1 MRLALI
7 ALLLLGGPALAQFCD
22 QPFAPAHPGWEWQYR
37 TSGERSGAYTIR
49 KTQITETSFVQI
61 RQSNSGQETS
71 RYRCSAEG
79 LAPVDFGPGN
89 NRAELGGQ
97 PVSYSLEVVR
107 VSGVAIPDYD
117 RWAVGNSWKL
127 VIEVRGSGQQGPLRF
142 QISGSLETLYQVVAQ
157 ETVVIPAGRFTA
169 YRLETSFATRL
180 KASAGPVQIP
190 FNFESRGTSWYAEG
204 VGLVK
209 SIQKTRS
216 GESITELVALRK

>member
-1 MRLALI
+1 MPLAFLALF
-7 ALLLLGGPALAQFCD
+7 LLGSPALAQFCD
-22 QPFAPAHPGWEWQYR
+22 QPFAPARPGWEWQYR

-127 VIEVRGSGQQGPLRF
+127 VMRCG
-142 QISGSLETLYQVVAQ
+142 A
-157 ETVVIPAGRFTA
+157 AD
-169 YRLETSFATRL
+169 
-180 KASAGPVQIP
+180 
-190 FNFESRGTSWYAEG
+190 SRGRCASRLA
-204 VGLVK
+204 VA
-209 SIQKTRS
+209 SRISTRWWPRKPWS
-216 GESITELVALRK
+216 PRQGALPPIGSRPASLPG